1 MVDTFSEAE
10 TRKQTWER
18 DIKGF
23 AKKRYV
29 MKELVMSLSGNAWNN
44 SFYQKTATSLTGG
57 SGNAV
62 EGIPRGA
69 DFPFL
74 ERGVTLKNAI
84 ILQHGGEG
92 VIYWQDIL
100 TSNIRIEAETISDV
114 SDAVVYS
121 VDNKIYWTL
130 SENDYAGST
139 HLINTVAITAGYE
152 WDSATVANRDPVF
165 DLLRAIETIAT
176 DRYPIVSSGRG
187 FAAMNESTFTYL
199 MSNSKVLNHP
209 TFKLANGIIQNGRL
223 AELVGLKIY
232 VTPVV
237 TNDKVLVGMAK
248 TCGTWVTTQ
257 PLTVDVIIDPQKKYT
272 IRASE
277 IGVCQLT
284 DPESLCLITNTRIA

>member
-1 MVDTFSEAE
+1 MVDTFSEAD

-29 MKELVMSLSGNAWNN
+29 MRELVMVQTTDAWTN

-57 SGNAV
+57 TGSAI

-69 DFPFL
+69 DFPFV
-74 ERGVTLKNAI
+74 ERGVTLASAR

-100 TSNIRIEAETISDV
+100 TSNIRIQAETILDV
-114 SDAVVYS
+114 SDACVYS
-121 VDNKIYWTL
+121 VDNKIYNML
-130 SENDYAGST
+130 SVNDTAVG
-139 HLINTVAITAGYE
+139 INTVAITGGYE
-152 WDSATVANRDPVF
+152 WDSDTIQNRDPVF
-165 DLLRAIETIAT
+165 DLLRCIEEIQT
-176 DRYPIVSSGRG
+176 DRYQILTSGRG
-187 FAAMNESTFTYL
+187 FAAMNEATFTYL

-209 TFKLANGIIQNGRL
+209 TWSQAAGIIKNGRL
-223 AELVGLKIY
+223 AALVGLQIY

-248 TCGTWVTTQ
+248 TCGTWKVAQ
-257 PLTVDVIIDPQKKYT
+257 PLTVDVIVDPQKKHT

-277 IGVCQLT
+277 IGVAQLT
-284 DPESLCLITNTRIA
+284 DPDSLCLLTNVRK